1 MRVAVIGA
9 GAAGF
14 FASFSV
20 KEHYPNAQVEI
31 FEKTDKALSKVKV
44 SGGGRCNV
52 THNCLK
58 VAELVNYY
66 PRGGK
71 KLKKVFSQFN
81 VNHTLAWFKDKKVEL
96 KTESDGR
103 MFPVSDSSMTI
114 IGCFLDEVRRLGI
127 KIHYKSGVEEI
138 LPQTEGFTLKVN
150 GEALQYDKVIV
161 TTGGSPKLS
170 GFQWLEKLNQ
180 LIVPPVPSLFT
191 FNIPNTTLHKY
202 LGISIPKGIVK
213 IPGTDFQYD
222 GPMLIT
228 HWGLSGP
235 AVLKTSAFGARYL
248 ADKNYA
254 FETLINWTGISN
266 EEEVRKLLYRHFM
279 NYSKKQVQNIPSF
292 DIPSRLWS
300 YFIAKAGFQGTE
312 IAGEVSKSAKNT
324 LINTLVNDSYQV
336 KGKTTFKEEFVT
348 CGGVDLDGVNLKT
361 MQSKFIPG
369 LYFAG
374 EVLDIDGV
382 TGGFNFQ
389 SAWSTAHVA
398 GRLKD

>member
-1 MRVAVIGA
+1 MKVAIIGG

-20 KEHYPNAQVEI
+20 KEHYPQAQVDI

-58 VAELVNYY
+58 VAELVSYY

-71 KLKKVFSQFN
+71 KLKKIFSQFN
-81 VNHTLAWFKDKKVEL
+81 VNHTLAWFRDKKLEL
-96 KTESDGR
+96 KTEADGR

-114 IGCFLDEVRRLGI
+114 IGCFLDEVRRLGV
-127 KIHYKSGVEEI
+127 KVHYKSPVSSI
-138 LPQTEGFTLKVN
+138 LPEEGRFKLKVN
-150 GEALQYDKVIV
+150 EEDYEYDKVIV

-170 GFQWLEKLNQ
+170 GLQWLNRLGQ
-180 LIVPPVPSLFT
+180 AIVEPVPSLFT
-191 FNIPNTTLHKY
+191 FNIPNTPLHNY
-202 LGISIPKGIVK
+202 SGVAIPNGIVK
-213 IPGTDFQYD
+213 IPGTEFQYE
-222 GPMLIT
+222 GPVLIT
-228 HWGLSGP
+228 HWGISGP
-235 AVLKTSAFGARYL
+235 AVLKTSAFAARHL
-248 ADKNYA
+248 AEQNYE
-254 FETLINWTGISN
+254 FEVLLNWTGIGN

-279 NYSKKQVQNIPSF
+279 NYSKKQVQNIPTF
-292 DIPSRLWS
+292 DIPSRLWLYLLNKS
-300 YFIAKAGFQGTE
+300 GVPLDQV
-312 IAGEVSKSAKNT
+312 AGETSKKMK
-324 LINTLVNDSYQV
+324 NTLVNTLLNDDYQV

-361 MQSKFIPG
+361 MQSKVVPG